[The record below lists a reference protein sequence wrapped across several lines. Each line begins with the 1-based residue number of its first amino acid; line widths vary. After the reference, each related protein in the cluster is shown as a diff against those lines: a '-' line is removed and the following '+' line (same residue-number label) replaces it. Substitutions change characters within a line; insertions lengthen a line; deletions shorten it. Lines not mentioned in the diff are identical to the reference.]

1 MKKLYEKNEVTFAVV
16 WIIIYCVVQSLAM
29 NLNELT
35 GIDYSVSAVLCAVQA
50 VVLFLFVK
58 KNCLMEKYGLCK
70 PKASAKRH
78 LFYIPLLIL
87 VFGHLWNGA
96 TLGNYPPADLACRTV
111 SMLFVGF
118 IEELI
123 FRGFLFKAMAK
134 KNIKPAIIVSS
145 VTFGVGHLVNLFNGS
160 GMDLVD
166 NICQILFAVAVGFL
180 LVTIFYRGGSLIPC
194 IIAHSAN
201 NMITAFADGT
211 NVTVTMEI
219 AYCLIITAILVAS
232 TLILNKTLPKNQS
245 DT

>member
-50 VVLFLFVK
+50 VILFIFVK
-58 KNCLMEKYGLCK
+58 KNGLTEKYGLCK
-70 PKASAKRH
+70 PKASAKQL
-78 LFYIPLLIL
+78 LFYIPLVIL
-87 VFGHLWNGA
+87 VFSHLWSGA

-118 IEELI
+118 VEELI

-145 VTFGVGHLVNLFNGS
+145 VTFGVGHIVNLFNGS
-160 GMDLVD
+160 GMEFVE
-166 NICQILFAVAVGFL
+166 NICQMIFAIAVGFL
-180 LVTIFYRGGSLIPC
+180 FVVIFYRGGSLIPC

-201 NMITAFADGT
+201 NMITAFVNGT
-211 NVTVTMEI
+211 GVTVTMGI
-219 AYCLIITAILVAS
+219 VYCLIITVILVAS

-245 DT
+245 GA